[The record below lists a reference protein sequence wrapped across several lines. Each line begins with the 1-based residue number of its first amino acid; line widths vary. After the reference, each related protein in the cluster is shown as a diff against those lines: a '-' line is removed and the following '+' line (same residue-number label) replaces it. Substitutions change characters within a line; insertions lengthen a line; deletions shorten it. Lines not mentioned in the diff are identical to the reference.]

1 MPTDSNN
8 FKTAFVAVIGRP
20 NSGKSTFVNTLIGEQ
35 LCVVTPLPQ
44 TTRHAIRGIYTDDS
58 LQLIFIDTPGMHRG
72 KHSINK
78 AMLQV
83 SKRLIEE
90 KGADILVYVVDVFRE
105 WGEEEDLVANA
116 ARESTAPVV
125 IVFNKID
132 TVADVQSKIDSFIL
146 RYLFF
151 KETPHIRVDAR
162 TKSARTAFL
171 NIVRPLAPQ
180 GPALFDAECLTD
192 ENLRFF
198 AAEYLQKGIILSTR
212 EEIPHAACVEILNY
226 KENPENHEIDAVIHV
241 ETVGQRGIIVGKEG
255 KVLAQIKRI
264 ARDELRRLTD
274 MPVTYKVHVKVSPH
288 WRDNPRFLENLGYR
302 KK

>member
-1 MPTDSNN
+1 MPPVITD

-44 TTRHAIRGIYTDDS
+44 TTRHTIKGIYTDDS
-58 LQLIFIDTPGMHRG
+58 IQLICIDTPGMHRG

-78 AMLQV
+78 EMLQL
-83 SKRLIEE
+83 SMRLIKE
-90 KGADILVYVVDVFRE
+90 KGADLLVYIVDVFRE
-105 WGEEEDLVANA
+105 WGEEEDLVASA
-116 ARESTAPVV
+116 ARDSKVPVV

-132 TVADVQSKIDSFIL
+132 TITDVQSKIDSFIL

-151 KETPHIRVDAR
+151 KDTPHIQVDAR
-162 TKSARTAFL
+162 SKSARAAFL
-171 NIVRPLAPQ
+171 NVVRPLAPQ
-180 GPALFDAECLTD
+180 GPALFDAESLTD

-212 EEIPHAACVEILNY
+212 EEIPHAACVEILTY
-226 KENPENHEIDAVIHV
+226 KENADNHEIDAVIHV

-255 KVLAQIKRI
+255 KVLARIKRI

-274 MPVTYKVHVKVSPH
+274 MPVSYKVHVKVSPR